1 MSSENTTT
9 PKSNKIIS
17 TEDKTPIKE
26 EKEENIFNEIKD
38 IDEYVKNIPSKDLI
52 KTIEKLKDIKD
63 NKLDELNYEE
73 NILNEYEK
81 IENKNNDSFS
91 KTENLKKEK
100 NLSKKIN
107 LHKNKNDNMSQS
119 VEYTILYREHEK
131 NLNELKEEYKNKLNK
146 EIESIENN
154 FQKER
159 SEIIE
164 NHRIKVKNFEEEIFK
179 YKIELNN
186 YEVENNKN
194 IIKREEYELM
204 LNKIYDKYKEK
215 YNINKKEIEKLE
227 NKIEKENSKLLN
239 NDKAPYKF
247 EINNET
253 LQENNLSNEIEDLMK
268 ELNEKKEK
276 NNQIFLLSK
285 LKLKIK
291 ERPSQSSN
299 YIIKTDGSEYDYDTD
314 EIDELSIRDIPS
326 LNFQPVK
333 KIHFFRTHQDIN

>member
-1 MSSENTTT
+1 MSRENTVT

-26 EKEENIFNEIKD
+26 TNEEKILNGIKD
-38 IDEYVKNIPSKDLI
+38 IEEYVKNIPSKDLL
-52 KTIEKLKDIKD
+52 KTIEELKDLRD
-63 NKLDELNYEE
+63 NKLNELKYEE

-81 IENKNNDSFS
+81 IYINNNKNNNNNNSFS
-91 KTENLKKEK
+91 KNEK
-100 NLSKKIN
+100 IL
-107 LHKNKNDNMSQS
+107 LKNKNENMSQS
-119 VEYTILYREHEK
+119 VEYTLLYREHEK

-146 EIESIENN
+146 EIETIENN

-164 NHRIKVKNFEEEIFK
+164 NHRIKVKNFEEEILK

-204 LNKIYDKYKEK
+204 LNKIYEKYKEK

-333 KIHFFRTHQDIN
+333 KIHFFRTHQDID